1 MPSFDS
7 LDSSSGT
14 FGNRLPL
21 VFAIAWGALLGG
33 LTFAIGPISW
43 GSQNPSIDAMRVILM
58 VLLLPGLIGGMA
70 FAGNVHAFSLLPG
83 AIINGLFH
91 FGLCW
96 LLIRMRA
103 RFKRRAKV
111 LTIIACLL
119 ASYAFGHAQDAE
131 TDLFQNA
138 KHLYRT
144 GHLAEAERSFREL
157 VNRDPSNVGAQM
169 FLGQTLFRE
178 EKFSNVIGPYEKV
191 RDLEKSGATLTL
203 TQHRIL
209 GDQLAMAY
217 GISGRTADSKALL
230 QELVRTD
237 PEYPLNYYNLACV
250 AADENDKPGVLKNL
264 GLAFQHK
271 DKVLPGE
278 EMPDPSSDPSFKK
291 YVQDADFK
299 ALLAQ
304 AKK

>member
-169 FLGQTLFRE
+169 FLGQTLFPA
-178 EKFSNVIGPYEKV
+178 SIGEFVGKRQSQRRRSARKRNSLRHVESKERCSSSEP
-191 RDLEKSGATLTL
+191 LW
-203 TQHRIL
+203 
-209 GDQLAMAY
+209 
-217 GISGRTADSKALL
+217 ISG
-230 QELVRTD
+230 
-237 PEYPLNYYNLACV
+237 P
-250 AADENDKPGVLKNL
+250 
-264 GLAFQHK
+264 
-271 DKVLPGE
+271 
-278 EMPDPSSDPSFKK
+278 PSASST
-291 YVQDADFK
+291 
-299 ALLAQ
+299 
-304 AKK
+304 